1 VREDL
6 ERRDRADS
14 TRRVS
19 PLQPAED
26 ALVLDT
32 TNLAVA
38 DIVSK
43 IVERFRLATH
53 RTPGETGA
61 S

>member
-1 VREDL
+1 
-6 ERRDRADS
+6 
-14 TRRVS
+14 VS

-38 DIVSK
+38 DIVSM
-43 IVERFRLATH
+43 IIERFHLTTQ